1 MAFSHLWST
10 PCNFTFWPAERTDFR
25 LFYSW
30 NPIHRHQ
37 CIILWLFF
45 LLPEPFGDRFVGSC
59 RVFFFTF
66 GLQSKFLHLQS
77 IYRCSPR
84 WACDPC
90 GVLFLTQRQ
99 CVERNWTSLFV
110 LRGLLWSFCFGF
122 RLVFQRCHSLVGFS
136 SRCIKTCYCCL
147 WFNRKGFLRDISS
160 R

>member
-1 MAFSHLWST
+1 MAFSHH
-10 PCNFTFWPAERTDFR
+10 R
-25 LFYSW
+25 LFCSW

-147 WFNRKGFLRDISS
+147 WFNRKGFLRHISS